1 MADAP
6 DAKRQKRASQLDQL
20 KEFTTVHLNVYQR
33 LISRRTA
40 RIVPRVAM
48 RLCIYILTRCTT
60 YASPQVVADT
70 GDINS
75 IKQYTPTDATTNPSL
90 LYKAAQMPEYKHLV
104 EEAVAYGKAAAGV
117 SEDERMA
124 LTIDK
129 MMVNFGLEIVKLVPG
144 YVSTEVDAR
153 LSFDADETVA
163 RARRIIQLY
172 EAAGVSKDRVLIK
185 IATTWEG
192 VQAAKVLKADG
203 IHCNMTLL
211 FSFAQAVI
219 AAEAGVR
226 LISPFVGRI
235 LDWHKKA
242 NGVDGYASAEDPGV
256 LSVTRIYNYY
266 KQHGYGTVVM
276 GASFRN
282 KGELL
287 ELAGCDRLTIAPK
300 FLKVLQECDDPVPR
314 KLCPPGAANGNGH
327 GAGAGAGAGEP
338 KISLDEKGYRWM
350 LANDACAT
358 EKLAQGIRGFSA
370 DLIKLEGILRSM

>member
-1 MADAP
+1 M
-6 DAKRQKRASQLDQL
+6 RA
-20 KEFTTVHLNVYQR
+20 
-33 LISRRTA
+33 
-40 RIVPRVAM
+40 
-48 RLCIYILTRCTT
+48 
-60 YASPQVVADT
+60 QVVADT

-104 EEAVAYGKAAAGV
+104 EDAVAYGKAAAGV

-129 MMVNFGLEIVKLVPG
+129 MMVNFGLEIVKLIPG

-153 LSFDADETVA
+153 LSFDADETVK
-163 RARRIIQLY
+163 RARRIIALY
-172 EAAGVSKDRVLIK
+172 EAAGVGKDRVLIK

-192 VQAAKVLKADG
+192 VQAATVLKAEG
-203 IHCNMTLL
+203 IQCNMTLL

-235 LDWHKKA
+235 LDWHKK
-242 NGVDGYASAEDPGV
+242 NEGVDGYASAEDPGV
-256 LSVTRIYNYY
+256 RSVTRIYNYY
-266 KQHGYGTVVM
+266 KAHGYDTVVM

-300 FLKVLQECDDPVPR
+300 FLEVLKNCDDPVPR
-314 KLCPPGAANGNGH
+314 KLAPGAGGGAANGAANGAAH
-327 GAGAGAGAGEP
+327 GAGAGAAAAAEP
-338 KISLDEKGYRWM
+338 KISLDEKGYRWA
-350 LANDACAT
+350 LCQDACAT

-370 DLIKLEGILRSM
+370 DLVKLEGILRSM